1 MGIARMGNA
10 KGQEQADDDIS
21 SGRTPGVDEMHKM
34 ELLGRSSVK
43 VSEEKVEDA
52 TEPVIEWC
60 PLFDKIRGI
69 KKVTK
74 ESAADNM
81 EFRIKEHGMFSPR
94 RKLEMGTFV
103 GFGASES
110 MMTGLLRGIIDAAVT
125 VCDGAGTVITS
136 NGSLVQGM
144 GGYISGLVETDP
156 IPEVIEGISS
166 RGGHVLS
173 PQDGRIDQL
182 EGAAYA
188 ISAGYIRFAVTVA
201 DAETAERLRELEGS
215 AGVQIMIIGVHL
227 TGISLNDA
235 KRLLKAADIVT
246 GCASKHI
253 REEVKPLVQVGTA
266 VPLFGLTQWGKELLV
281 ERAKDVSSTLL
292 INTMPLP
299 VLPER
304 KQPWPL
310 V

>member
-1 MGIARMGNA
+1 MKRDKNRQTGIVASI
-10 KGQEQADDDIS
+10 Q
-21 SGRTPGVDEMHKM
+21 PLGVYKMHVM
-34 ELLGRSSVK
+34 ELLGRSAIK
-43 VSEEKVEDA
+43 VSEEKVVDA

-60 PLFDKIRGI
+60 PLFDKVRGI
-69 KKVTK
+69 KKVTR
-74 ESAADNM
+74 ESAAENM
-81 EFRIKEHGMFSPR
+81 EFRIKEHGMFSSR
-94 RKLEMGTFV
+94 RKLEMDTFV

-156 IPEVIEGISS
+156 IPEVIEGIES

-173 PQDGRIDQL
+173 PQSGRIDQI

-188 ISAGYIRFAVTVA
+188 INAGYSRFAVTVA
-201 DAETAERLRELEGS
+201 DAKSAERLRELEGS
-215 AGVQIMIIGVHL
+215 AGVRIMIIGVHL
-227 TGISLNDA
+227 TGISLIDA
-235 KRLLKAADIVT
+235 RRLLKVADIVT

-253 REEVKPLVQVGTA
+253 RDEVAPLVQVGTA
-266 VPLFGLTQWGKELLV
+266 IPLFGLTQWGKELLV
-281 ERAKDVSSTLL
+281 ERAKDVTGPLL

-304 KQPWPL
+304 KQPQPL